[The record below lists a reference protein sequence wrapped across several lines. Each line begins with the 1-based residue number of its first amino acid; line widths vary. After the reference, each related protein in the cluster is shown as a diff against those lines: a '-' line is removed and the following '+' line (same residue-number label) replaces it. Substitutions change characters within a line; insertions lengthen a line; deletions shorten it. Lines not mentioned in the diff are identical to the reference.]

1 MRFHLL
7 FVQILL
13 LLKHVI
19 RLIEKQKFRLHIG
32 IGRIGRS
39 AVKCRI
45 VIIRYTSQ
53 IRAHDFI
60 KNVIAEIHNFL
71 PASEILMQIN
81 ALLPGFLCRKKRILS
96 HKQFRTG
103 QSEAVNALFDIS
115 NHKHVVTALFMSG
128 DCRHNFFLYL
138 VTVLILINHDFFKM
152 SPEFLCRMPTLFC
165 PIIHK
170 NLQRKM
176 LNIREIH
183 NPLLSLGKS
192 HLLRI
197 GKRQANQFLCN
208 RTKAHDLCI
217 QSIGIHCKESGS

>member
-81 ALLPGFLCRKKRILS
+81 ALLSGFLCRKKRILS

-165 PIIHK
+165 LIIHK

-183 NPLLSLGKS
+183 DTLFTLSRSHCFGIQKRKFYQFSGNRLQTGYLL
-192 HLLRI
+192 
-197 GKRQANQFLCN
+197 
-208 RTKAHDLCI
+208 
-217 QSIGIHCKESGS
+217 